1 MTLPKLYID
10 DAVLSNASDALE
22 LVNPF
27 GERPITHVFH
37 DIDGTHS
44 LIREWVPVMSLTL
57 HNVIENGLPPHY
69 DSAENVARLVKLS
82 GKKSYEETDRFC
94 VESAGLSALTQME
107 WAIRRAIEEGV
118 IPCEQLKMTPDGL
131 DVNREI
137 IRRIWAGEEKFEDL
151 DESSELTDFLEDNAP
166 RLFQMYENILNGACR
181 DENLA
186 IALKAPETF
195 RVEGSLDFM
204 EHLHKLG
211 AINYFITGAVIYH
224 DEQGRLQ
231 GGMFEEVCALGFD
244 IGSGR
249 TVESIYGSTWDRKMP
264 KDEVMRALCRE
275 NHINPSSVLVI
286 GDGRSEISAG
296 VGMGAVTISRL
307 PLDATRQRELH
318 RELGT
323 HLIVPDYSSSTLR
336 NMFHCE

>member
-1 MTLPKLYID
+1 M
-10 DAVLSNASDALE
+10 LSNSTDALK

-27 GERPITHVFH
+27 GRRPITHVFH

-57 HNVIENGLPPHY
+57 HTVVENGLPPHY
-69 DSAENVARLVKLS
+69 DSAGNVARLVKLS
-82 GKKSYEETDRFC
+82 GEKTYEETDRFC

-118 IPCEQLKMTPDGL
+118 IPPEQLKTTPSDL
-131 DVNREI
+131 DMNKEI
-137 IRRIWAGEEKFEDL
+137 IRRIWAGEERFDDL
-151 DESSELTDFLEDNAP
+151 DESSELTRFLEDHAP
-166 RLFQMYENILNGACR
+166 RLFQMYESILNGACR
-181 DENLA
+181 DANLA
-186 IALKAPETF
+186 IALKMPETF

-224 DEQGRLQ
+224 DEQGEPQ
-231 GGMFEEVCALGFD
+231 GGMYEEVCALGFN
-244 IGSGR
+244 IGSGQ
-249 TVESIYGSTWDRKMP
+249 TVESVHGSTWDKKMP
-264 KDEVMRALCRE
+264 KDEVMKALCRE
-275 NHINPSSVLVI
+275 ENIDPANVLII

-296 VGMGAVTISRL
+296 VEMGAVTISRL

-323 HLIVPDYSSSTLR
+323 NLILPDYSSPATYD
-336 NMFHCE
+336 MFFREPKNITK